1 MGGCWCW
8 LHSFHSSTAS
18 ERPIRKPKLGP
29 AISARCLAW
38 ELAFAFRERTNEE
51 ENSCAYASACACS
64 CCGVELLR
72 PIASRVSLPLVE
84 RVVVGSACC
93 GLRVAWQNVVAVVSR
108 VAVLYCPL
116 ITFPSQR
123 LFFLS
128 DAHGVQ
134 RRNVSV
140 VCPQLNDR
148 TIQSL
153 LCLCHCFAFLFR
165 LAFVIWY
172 LSVFYWKKGRHVLIF
187 LSLGMSSGGILL

>member
-1 MGGCWCW
+1 MRGWV
-8 LHSFHSSTAS
+8 LVLVAPASIHQTAS

-153 LCLCHCFAFLFR
+153 LCLCPLWHCFAFLF
-165 LAFVIWY
+165 
-172 LSVFYWKKGRHVLIF
+172 LSSDCGFK
-187 LSLGMSSGGILL
+187 